1 MREGMVG
8 GARESQGEAEGSV
21 CADLGG
27 KPKVSG
33 VSYVHCVVPMVGE

>member
-8 GARESQGEAEGSV
+8 GARESQGEAEGSM

-33 VSYVHCVVPMVGE
+33 VSYVQCVVLVVGE